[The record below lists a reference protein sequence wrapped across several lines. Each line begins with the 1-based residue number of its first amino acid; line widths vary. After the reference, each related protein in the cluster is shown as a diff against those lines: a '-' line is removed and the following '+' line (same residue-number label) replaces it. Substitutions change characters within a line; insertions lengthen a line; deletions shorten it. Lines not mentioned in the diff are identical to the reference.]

1 MRHLATPG
9 RGSTLCALKEV
20 PVTTRRHAR
29 LAGTLVALVAI
40 TASTISGTFAQDATP
55 FAQPIAPT
63 RPAHIHSGNCVELG
77 DVVVPLT
84 DLTRPVGDDV
94 GQVDRATSA
103 ESSFTTV
110 PMTLDAILGAD
121 HAINV
126 HLSAERIDTYI
137 ACGELG
143 GIVDATGTLVVGLRE
158 ESDSGYTGIAFL
170 SPGADG
176 ASTDVSVFIAPV
188 FGAAG

>member
-1 MRHLATPG
+1 
-9 RGSTLCALKEV
+9 
-20 PVTTRRHAR
+20 VTARRHAR
-29 LAGTLVALVAI
+29 VAWTTFALFAIVALTIPSAVA
-40 TASTISGTFAQDATP
+40 QEATP
-55 FAQPIAPT
+55 VAQQVSPA

-84 DLTRPVGDDV
+84 DLTAPVSESV
-94 GQVDRATSA
+94 GQADSATPA
-103 ESSFTTV
+103 ESSFTNV

-137 ACGELG
+137 ACGELAG
-143 GIVDATGTLVVGLRE
+143 DINTTGALVVGLRE

-188 FGAAG
+188 IGAAG

>member
-1 MRHLATPG
+1 M
-9 RGSTLCALKEV
+9 
-20 PVTTRRHAR
+20 TTRQHAR
-29 LAGTLVALVAI
+29 LAGALFALVAI
-40 TASTISGTFAQDATP
+40 ITSTISGTFAQDATP
-55 FAQPIAPT
+55 IAQPVAPA

-84 DLTRPVGDDV
+84 DLTRPVGDGV
-94 GQVDRATSA
+94 GQADRATSA
-103 ESSFTTV
+103 ESAFTTV

-158 ESDSGYTGIAFL
+158 ASDSGYTGIAFL

-176 ASTDVSVFIAPV
+176 TSTDVSVFIAPV

>member
-1 MRHLATPG
+1 
-9 RGSTLCALKEV
+9 
-20 PVTTRRHAR
+20 VTARRHAR
-29 LAGTLVALVAI
+29 IAGAAVALFALVASAI
-40 TASTISGTFAQDATP
+40 PSAVAQDATP
-55 FAQPIAPT
+55 VAQPVAPT

-77 DVVVPLT
+77 DVVVPLS
-84 DLTRPVGDDV
+84 DLTASVSEGV
-94 GQVDRATSA
+94 GQADRATPA

-126 HLSAERIDTYI
+126 HLSAEQIDTYI

-143 GIVDATGTLVVGLRE
+143 GILDAGGTLVVGLRE

-170 SPGADG
+170 SPGVDG
-176 ASTDVSVFIAPV
+176 VSTDVSVFIAPV
-188 FGAAG
+188 IGASG

>member
-1 MRHLATPG
+1 
-9 RGSTLCALKEV
+9 
-20 PVTTRRHAR
+20 VTIRRF
-29 LAGTLVALVAI
+29 ALVTGSALALLAMV
-40 TASTISGTFAQDATP
+40 ASPIPSAFAQDATP
-55 FAQPIAPT
+55 VAQVAPPS

-84 DLTRPVGDDV
+84 DLAPAIGESV
-94 GQVDRATSA
+94 GQADAAA
-103 ESSFTTV
+103 EAEFSFTSV
-110 PMTLDAILGAD
+110 PMTLDTILGAD

-126 HLSAERIDTYI
+126 HLSAEQIETYI

-143 GIVDATGTLVVGLRE
+143 GFIDAGGSLIVGLRE
-158 ESDSGYTGIAFL
+158 ESTSGYTGIAFL
-170 SPGADG
+170 TPGADG

>member
-1 MRHLATPG
+1 MTA
-9 RGSTLCALKEV
+9 
-20 PVTTRRHAR
+20 RRHAR
-29 LAGTLVALVAI
+29 VAGAAVALFAIVASAI
-40 TASTISGTFAQDATP
+40 PSAVAQDATP
-55 FAQPIAPT
+55 VAQPVAPT

-77 DVVVPLT
+77 DIVAPLT
-84 DLTRPVGDDV
+84 DLTAPVSEGV
-94 GQVDRATSA
+94 GQADRAIPA
-103 ESSFTTV
+103 ESSFTNV

-126 HLSAERIDTYI
+126 HLSAEQIGTYI

-143 GIVDATGTLVVGLRE
+143 GAVDAGGALVVGLRE
-158 ESDSGYTGIAFL
+158 QSDSGYTGIAFL

>member
-1 MRHLATPG
+1 M
-9 RGSTLCALKEV
+9 S
-20 PVTTRRHAR
+20 TRRHAR

-55 FAQPIAPT
+55 FAQPVAPA
-63 RPAHIHSGNCVELG
+63 RHAHIHSGNCVELG

-84 DLTRPVGDDV
+84 DLTRPVGDGV

-126 HLSAERIDTYI
+126 HLSSERIDTYI

>member
-1 MRHLATPG
+1 
-9 RGSTLCALKEV
+9 
-20 PVTTRRHAR
+20 VTARRHAR
-29 LAGTLVALVAI
+29 ALGTAFALFAI
-40 TASTISGTFAQDATP
+40 VASTIPSAIAQDATP
-55 FAQPIAPT
+55 VAEPVAPA

-84 DLTRPVGDDV
+84 DLTAPVSEGV
-94 GQVDRATSA
+94 GQADRAIPA
-103 ESSFTTV
+103 ESSFTSV

-126 HLSAERIDTYI
+126 HLSAEQIGTYI

-143 GIVDATGTLVVGLRE
+143 GVVDTGGALVVGLRE
-158 ESDSGYTGIAFL
+158 QSDSGFTGIAFL

-176 ASTDVSVFIAPV
+176 ASTDVSLFIAPV